1 MHDVQ
6 IEIIIDTPGG
16 VEARKLVKPRAVTV
30 VKVET
35 RTLGDTLGQLESKT
49 LINTLRDMLA

>member
-16 VEARKLVKPRAVTV
+16 VEASKLVKPRAVTV